1 MRMRF
6 PLIAVLLMLV
16 PLALAAETRFV
27 EVEVTLRRG
36 PGTDFGI
43 TQMVRSGSPV
53 EILETN
59 RAAGWTR
66 VRLQN
71 GTQGWMLS
79 RYLLENPASRQELVA
94 AQQRIEELTRDNRE
108 VTGERNRLMNES
120 DQLAEELARL
130 KDLSSDAIAIEATN
144 SRLEASVARLEQEVA
159 VLKEENRLLGAN
171 VKRDWFLAG
180 GGVLFAGLVLG
191 LVLPRIRWRRKRSWN
206 DL

>member
-6 PLIAVLLMLV
+6 PLAAVLLLL
-16 PLALAAETRFV
+16 PLLAVAETRFV

-53 EILETN
+53 EVLETN

-66 VRLQN
+66 VRIPG
-71 GTQGWMLS
+71 GTVGWMLS
-79 RYLLENPASRQELVA
+79 RYLVSDPAGQQELIA
-94 AQQRIEELTRDNRE
+94 AQRRIEELTQASRE

-120 DQLAEELARL
+120 DKLAEELARL
-130 KDLSSDAIAIEATN
+130 KDLSSNAIALETTN
-144 SRLEASVARLEQEVA
+144 KRLQSSVDRLEQEVA
-159 VLKEENRLLGAN
+159 TLKEENRLLGAN

-180 GGVLFAGLVLG
+180 AGVLFIGLLLG
-191 LVLPRIRWRRKRSWN
+191 FVLPRVRWRRKRSWS

>member
-6 PLIAVLLMLV
+6 PLAAVLLLL
-16 PLALAAETRFV
+16 PLFAVAETRFV

-43 TQMVRSGSPV
+43 SQMVRSGSPV
-53 EILETN
+53 EVLETN

-66 VRLQN
+66 VRIP
-71 GTQGWMLS
+71 GGAQGWMLT
-79 RYLLENPASRQELVA
+79 RYLVSNPAGQQELIA
-94 AQQRIEELTRDNRE
+94 AQQRIDELTQANRE

-120 DQLAEELARL
+120 DNLAEELAKL
-130 KDLSSDAIAIEATN
+130 KELSSDSIALEATN
-144 SRLEASVARLEQEVA
+144 KRLQVSVERLEQEVSI
-159 VLKEENRLLGAN
+159 LKEENRLLGAN

-180 GGVLFAGLVLG
+180 GGVLFLG
-191 LVLPRIRWRRKRSWN
+191 LLLGLILPRVQWRRKRSWS